1 MLPRSSRRPSASAMG
16 SAPHFTRSPRVRT
29 GTCTRA
35 APSAPVAF
43 FSDFGARIDLAA
55 PGCAIVSTVPPQATV
70 VSQNRPNPLADAMSG
85 TSQAAPMVSG
95 VAALLFSLYPQASA
109 TQVAAALCAGVRP
122 EPALV
127 GLTRCGGMFDAVVAA
142 RALAAALGAPP
153 PQVP

>member
-16 SAPHFTRSPRVRT
+16 SAPHLTRSPRVRT

-43 FSDFGARIDLAA
+43 FSDFGARVDLAA

-70 VSQNRPNPLADAMSG
+70 VTQNRPNPLADAMSE
-85 TSQAAPMVSG
+85 TSRAAPMVSG
-95 VAALLFSLYPQASA
+95 VAALLFSLYPQTSA
-109 TQVAAALCAGVRP
+109 
-122 EPALV
+122 
-127 GLTRCGGMFDAVVAA
+127 AA